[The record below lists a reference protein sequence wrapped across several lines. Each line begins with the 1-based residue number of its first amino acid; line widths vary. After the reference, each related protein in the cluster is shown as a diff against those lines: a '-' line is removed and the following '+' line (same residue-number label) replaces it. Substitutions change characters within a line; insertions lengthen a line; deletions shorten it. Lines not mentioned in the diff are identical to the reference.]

1 MVVDNGTAQTVAWT
15 MPGPLMA
22 SISMMLAHA
31 RAPTPEHS
39 MSLCGTLAQF
49 KGIGEAE
56 KQVVLLWELGTTQ
69 TRATLCR
76 LRSVGPLSA
85 QMRVPSSVRAAIS

>member
-1 MVVDNGTAQTVAWT
+1 
-15 MPGPLMA
+15 
-22 SISMMLAHA
+22 MLAHA

-56 KQVVLLWELGTTQ
+56 KQVVLIWESGHYPDASHT
-69 TRATLCR
+69 CR
-76 LRSVGPLSA
+76 LRSIGPLSA
-85 QMRVPSSVRAAIS
+85 RMRVPSSVRAAIS